1 MTGSAH
7 DLTSAVPVAP
17 GAGDIIVD
25 PAKVL
30 DVAKVVEQQVTVLED
45 KLLTRLGELH
55 IDSPSADIVSTNA
68 IDAWNSLV
76 ADGEKSYAAQVR
88 ACGRL
93 AALARVGAVGVD
105 GRRAQKLREQRVS
118 GAGQDRAGSV
128 SGRI

>member
-88 ACGRL
+88 AYVAGLHQLVEQLR
-93 AALARVGAVGVD
+93 AAAKDYKVSDEEKAAAFGDRGKHGA
-105 GRRAQKLREQRVS
+105 
-118 GAGQDRAGSV
+118 
-128 SGRI
+128 